1 MQINTPRRNSLENL
15 VGVSFAPILD
25 RTTIN
30 EIPVAAIVPN
40 SAQPR
45 TEFNDETIKELADS
59 IRDNGLLEPIL
70 VRPAQKSHDET
81 FGSPPPQTYE
91 LVAGE
96 RRLRAF
102 KYLNRETIPAVVRN
116 VADAELRIFALIE
129 NLQREDLSVADKAQ
143 AINELAKEVG
153 GVEKAAQKLAMSRA
167 NAFRYARIAKSHD
180 ETRAIIRMVRLDLVA
195 ADLLVSMTERA
206 EKESRLPAFFESA
219 KREIT
224 DGAGVT
230 LLQQRFFG
238 DAPPPAAKR
247 SKSDAAATKIEGAIS
262 RSPFWKTDRKAGLT
276 LSFNLTKE
284 LKHSEKTSQIKAAER
299 YFRTLGA
306 KKVEISF

>member
-1 MQINTPRRNSLENL
+1 MQIITPRRNSLENL
-15 VGVSFAPILD
+15 VGVSLAPILD

-40 SAQPR
+40 PAQPR
-45 TEFNDETIKELADS
+45 TKFNEDTIKELADS

-102 KYLNRETIPAVVRN
+102 KHLNREMIPAVVRN
-116 VADAELRIFALIE
+116 VSDSDLRIFALIE

-153 GVEKAAQKLAMSRA
+153 GVEKAAQKLSMSRA
-167 NAFRYARIAKSHD
+167 NGFRYARIAKSHD
-180 ETRAIIRMVRLDLVA
+180 ETRAIIRSIGLDLVA
-195 ADLLVSMTERA
+195 ADLLVSLTERA
-206 EKESRLPAFFESA
+206 EKEGRLPAFFESA
-219 KREIT
+219 KKEVT

-230 LLQQRFFG
+230 LLQQRFFE
-238 DAPPPAAKR
+238 DVPPAAAKK
-247 SKSDAAATKIEGAIS
+247 SKPDAASNKIEGAIS
-262 RSPFWKTDRKAGLT
+262 KSPFWKTDRKAGLT

-284 LKHSEKTSQIKAAER
+284 LKHIEKTSQIKAAER
-299 YFRTLGA
+299 YFKTLGA
-306 KKVEISF
+306 KKVEILF

>member
-15 VGVSFAPILD
+15 VGVSLAPILD

-40 SAQPR
+40 PAQPR
-45 TEFNDETIKELADS
+45 TKFNEDTIKELADS

-70 VRPAQKSHDET
+70 VRPAPKSHDGILNT
-81 FGSPPPQTYE
+81 PPQHLYE

-102 KYLNRETIPAVVRN
+102 KQLNRETIPAVVRN
-116 VADAELRIFALIE
+116 VSDSDLRIFALIE
-129 NLQREDLSVADKAQ
+129 NLQREDLSVSDKAE
-143 AINELAKEVG
+143 AIQKLAKEVG
-153 GVEKAAQKLAMSRA
+153 GVDAAAKKLSMSRT
-167 NAFRYARIAKSHD
+167 NAYLYNRIAESHD
-180 ETRAIIRMVRLDLVA
+180 GIRAIIRTQNLELVV
-195 ADLLVSMTERA
+195 ADALLSLTIKA
-206 EKESRLPAFFESA
+206 EKENRLQAFLESA
-219 KREIT
+219 K
-224 DGAGVT
+224 DVKDSAGVA
-230 LLQQRFFG
+230 LLRERFFG
-238 DAPPPAAKR
+238 DVPPPTAKR
-247 SKSDAAATKIEGAIS
+247 SKSDAAVTKIEGAIS

-284 LKHSEKTSQIKAAER
+284 LKHNEKTSQIKAAER
-299 YFRTLGA
+299 YFKTLGA

>member
-1 MQINTPRRNSLENL
+1 VQINTPRRNSLENL

-40 SAQPR
+40 PAQPR

-70 VRPAQKSHDET
+70 VRPAPKSHD
-81 FGSPPPQTYE
+81 GILADPPQQLYE

-102 KYLNRETIPAVVRN
+102 RHLNRDTIPAVVRN
-116 VADAELRIFALIE
+116 VSDSELRIFALIE
-129 NLQREDLSVADKAQ
+129 NLQREDLSVSDKAE
-143 AINELAKEVG
+143 AIQKLAKEVG
-153 GVEKAAQKLAMSRA
+153 GVDVAAKKLSMSRT
-167 NAFRYARIAKSHD
+167 NAYLYNRIAESHD
-180 ETRAIIRMVRLDLVA
+180 GIRAIIRTQKLELVV
-195 ADLLVSMTERA
+195 ADALLSLTIKA
-206 EKESRLPAFFESA
+206 EKENRLQAFLESA
-219 KREIT
+219 K
-224 DGAGVT
+224 DVKDSAGVA
-230 LLQQRFFG
+230 LLRERFFG
-238 DAPPPAAKR
+238 DVPPPTAKR
-247 SKSDAAATKIEGAIS
+247 SKSDAASSRIEGAIS
-262 RSPFWKTDRKAGLT
+262 KSPFWKTDRKAGLT